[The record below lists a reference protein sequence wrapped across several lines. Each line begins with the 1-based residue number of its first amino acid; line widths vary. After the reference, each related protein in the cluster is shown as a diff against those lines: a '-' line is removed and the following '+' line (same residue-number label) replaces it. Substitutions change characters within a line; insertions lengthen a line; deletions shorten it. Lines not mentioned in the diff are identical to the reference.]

1 MVKTI
6 GNYEVKLTGTSNL
19 ITVYK
24 NNELIFGKTVN
35 AQDTGSAFNSI
46 CEQITKKIKQ

>member
-1 MVKTI
+1 MIKTI

-24 NNELIFGKTVN
+24 NNELIFGKTVS